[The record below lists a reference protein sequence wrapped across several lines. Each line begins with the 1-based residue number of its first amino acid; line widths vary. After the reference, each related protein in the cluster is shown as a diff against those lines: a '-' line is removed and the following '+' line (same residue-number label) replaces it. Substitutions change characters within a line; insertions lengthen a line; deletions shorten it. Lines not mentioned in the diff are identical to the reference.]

1 MFKNVNQKCFADQN
15 HEIQNKVPE
24 SLNMLMIK
32 KSNLVSFAI
41 STSKVHFT
49 NIEYSFE

>member
-1 MFKNVNQKCFADQN
+1 MFKNVNRKCFADQN

-24 SLNMLMIK
+24 SLNMLHDK
-32 KSNLVSFAI
+32 KVKLGSFAI